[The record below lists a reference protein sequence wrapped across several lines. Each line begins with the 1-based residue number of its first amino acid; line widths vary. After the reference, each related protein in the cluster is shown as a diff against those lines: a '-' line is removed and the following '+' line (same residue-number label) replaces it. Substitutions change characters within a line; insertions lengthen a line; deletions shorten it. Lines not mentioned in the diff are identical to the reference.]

1 MFKDTINYLMEI
13 CQDSF
18 LMEIFIAVAIFL
30 FFLVLRKLFTKVIFG
45 FFRKFANKSS
55 FILDKYIFNSFEKP
69 LRFLFVIV
77 GIYIPLSIV
86 VHKLENQLILDKLF
100 RSFLIYI
107 FAWGFYNITSSSSE
121 FFKKIFVKYDLENDR
136 ILFPFISKVLR
147 IIIVFLSVSI
157 IIQEWGYNVEGFIAG
172 LGLGGLAFAL
182 AAQDTIANVFGGL
195 VIITEKPFGLDDWI
209 ETPSVEGSVEDIS
222 FRSTKV
228 RTFAHAMVTIPN
240 ATLAK
245 EAITNWSRMGK
256 RRITFNLGIMNSTPV
271 LKIENCIIKIKK
283 LLKEDDEIH
292 KQTIFVTFD
301 KFDNGNL
308 NIFVYFFT
316 KTTVWGEY
324 LRVREKINFGIMRIL
339 EEEEVKVA
347 FPSTSVY
354 FENEM
359 IQRDENG
366 EFKKKN

>member
-1 MFKDTINYLMEI
+1 MFKDTIKYLVEI

-18 LMEIFIAVAIFL
+18 LMEVLIALAIFIA
-30 FFLVLRKLFTKVIFG
+30 FLVLRKLLTKIIFG
-45 FFRKFANKSS
+45 FFQKFANKSS

-77 GIYIPLSIV
+77 GVYIPLSIL
-86 VHKLENQLILDKLF
+86 VHKVEHQLILDKIF

-107 FAWGFYNITSSSSE
+107 VAWGFYNITSSSSE
-121 FFKKIFVKYDLENDR
+121 FFKKIFKKYELENDR

-147 IIIVFLSVSI
+147 IVIVFLSASI

-222 FRSTKV
+222 FRSTRI
-228 RTFAHAMVTIPN
+228 RTFAHAMVTVPN

-256 RRITFNLGIMNSTPV
+256 RRITFNLGIMYSTPHT
-271 LKIENCIIKIKK
+271 KIENSIKRIKK
-283 LLKEDDEIH
+283 LLNEDEEIH
-292 KQTIFVTFD
+292 KETIFVTFD
-301 KFDNGNL
+301 KFDNSSL
-308 NIFVYFFT
+308 NIFTYFFT
-316 KTTVWGEY
+316 KTTIWGEY
-324 LRVREKINFGIMRIL
+324 LRVKEKINFGIMKIL
-339 EEEEVKVA
+339 EEEGVKVA

-359 IQRDENG
+359 IQRYENG
-366 EFKKKN
+366 EYEEKN